1 MPVST
6 TSQGEIKNKKE
17 GKKEKKEGRKKLTVL
32 RRDRHPHHPSL
43 RVRHQLL
50 NPVALPRVQLRN
62 HLAQR
67 AAAGNGEA
75 QVLHRGLALDAK
87 EAGNPRLLRLDA
99 TVERSRRG
107 GGSGSGSRGDGSGG
121 DGSGRSSPL
130 GALREAGLHS
140 LRKGGESRLPP
151 KLLHLLDARR
161 PGSRAE
167 GGVYVHLT
175 VGEEGGLLLLDVGD
189 VVVRVVDDV

>member
-6 TSQGEIKNKKE
+6 KSPCEKRRDKKKT
-17 GKKEKKEGRKKLTVL
+17 GKKEGRKRKILTVL
-32 RRDRHPHHPSL
+32 RRNRHPHHPSL
-43 RVRHQLL
+43 GIRHQLL

-87 EAGNPRLLRLDA
+87 KAGNPRLLRLDA

-107 GGSGSGSRGDGSGG
+107 GGGGSRGD
-121 DGSGRSSPL
+121 DGSGRSSL
-130 GALREAGLHS
+130 AALREAGLHS

-161 PGSRAE
+161 PGGRAE

-175 VGEEGGLLLLDVGD
+175 VGEGGLLLDVGD
-189 VVVRVVDDV
+189 VVVRVVDDVWGKKRVS